1 MFSQFELLFSP
12 INTSRFLN
20 EPRSP
25 GEFFNHR
32 ELSQPNLF
40 THLTT
45 KNLNHLLSNTLP
57 NLSFKLRNIFET
69 NSGLNFTVTPATF

>member
-25 GEFFNHR
+25 GEFFNQR
-32 ELSQPNLF
+32 ELSQPNFF

-45 KNLNHLLSNTLP
+45 KK
-57 NLSFKLRNIFET
+57 FKPSAF
-69 NSGLNFTVTPATF
+69 